1 MIFLL
6 QCEWFREHLN
16 INFVVKTGPTL
27 ARCLL
32 TKKRVPTVWVTWV
45 ASDGW
50 HCNALLL
57 KQDPPWLDVWAC
69 GNFFGSCQI
78 HSDPPDN
85 ILSSMWVILATSYCH
100 FRAHLGWMFEPE
112 DSATEDQ
119 KRPSEA
125 GFYAIILD
133 KVIDEVRFV
142 QSHFVFSLHIH
153 DTRLLYASISFFVSQ
168 DFVNSLTLG
177 ARIDRNPAQWGVQ
190 GKVWS
195 VYRDFLFTSSTF
207 CPVLEFVHL
216 LFVMFF

>member
-69 GNFFGSCQI
+69 GKFFGSCQI
-78 HSDPPDN
+78 HSDPLDN

-142 QSHFVFSLHIH
+142 QRHFVFSLHIH
-153 DTRLLYASISFFVSQ
+153 DTRLLYASISFFCVSGFCEQ
-168 DFVNSLTLG
+168 SHS
-177 ARIDRNPAQWGVQ
+177 
-190 GKVWS
+190 WS
-195 VYRDFLFTSSTF
+195 SNRQKPGSVRSSR
-207 CPVLEFVHL
+207 
-216 LFVMFF
+216 